1 VALASGAVAVGVALA
16 MVLMLPLPPIC
27 KPKLLTVALVASFW
41 QQIRVPLSRTE
52 EKKYR
57 RDRGRRAKR
66 HP

>member
-1 VALASGAVAVGVALA
+1 
-16 MVLMLPLPPIC
+16 
-27 KPKLLTVALVASFW
+27 VASFW